1 VTGGT
6 ASGAPAGHAEQ
17 ADQPGQVT
25 EEPTMR
31 HALIPIHLIQDARA
45 AAEPARQVADAPPDP
60 VPADPPKRRRVATL
74 FARARA
80 LVARPT

>member
-1 VTGGT
+1 MLTRT
-6 ASGAPAGHAEQ
+6 KQ
-17 ADQPGQVT
+17 GQVS

-45 AAEPARQVADAPPDP
+45 AAQPARQVADAPPDP
-60 VPADPPKRRRVATL
+60 VPADAPKRRRTAGLV
-74 FARARA
+74 RWARA